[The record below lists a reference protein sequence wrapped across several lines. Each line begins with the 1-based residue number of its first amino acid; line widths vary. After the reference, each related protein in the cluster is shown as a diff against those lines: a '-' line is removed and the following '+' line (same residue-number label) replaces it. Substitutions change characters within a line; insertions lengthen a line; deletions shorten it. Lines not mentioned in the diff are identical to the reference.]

1 MGILQLADGLNLM
14 LYGMGTV
21 FVFLALLVVCTNV
34 MSALVLRFYPETLV
48 EAPSPVK
55 RQKTQDPRM
64 IAVIEAAIAEHRKS
78 R

>member
-1 MGILQLADGLNLM
+1 MADGLNLM

-34 MSALVLRFYPETLV
+34 MSALVLRFYPEALV
-48 EAPSPVK
+48 EPSPVK
-55 RQKTQDPRM
+55 SQKVHDPRI

>member
-1 MGILQLADGLNLM
+1 MADGLNLM

-34 MSALVLRFYPETLV
+34 MSALVLRFYPEAPV
-48 EAPSPVK
+48 EVAPPVK
-55 RQKTQDPRM
+55 SQKAQDSRM
-64 IAVIEAAIAEHRKS
+64 IAVIEAAVAEHRKS